1 MRYLSVILF
10 VAFMMLSSC
19 MHKSGINSEN
29 SNSYYSAGLNPLR
42 SFVGLK
48 LIYPDWIYLGEA
60 SFNGFTIKRWINPT
74 INSKY
79 DSGHWNIKKPCYAL
93 KLLWFKMD
101 ILIQET
107 DVFLSYETYQ
117 GYLQYKD
124 KGIRSAILNRE
135 LSRTYY
141 YFPSIWVDPD
151 KKWNYLYS
159 TSNKERVRLVIPEI
173 KADSILSSWG
183 LQ

>member
-1 MRYLSVILF
+1 MRYLLVILLF
-10 VAFMMLSSC
+10 AVMVVSSC
-19 MHKSGINSEN
+19 MHKPSINSES
-29 SNSYYSAGLNPLR
+29 SNSYYSAGINPLR

-48 LIYPDWIYLGEA
+48 PIYPDWIYAGES

-79 DSGHWNIKKPCYAL
+79 DGGHWNIKEPCYAL

-173 KADSILSSWG
+173 KGDSILSSWG

>member
-10 VAFMMLSSC
+10 VAFMMLVSC
-19 MHKSGINSEN
+19 GHESYNN
-29 SNSYYSAGLNPLR
+29 LHDSNSYYSAGINPLR

-48 LIYPDWIYLGEA
+48 PIYPDWIYAGES

-79 DSGHWNIKKPCYAL
+79 DSGHWNIKEPCYAL